1 MSILPILLSVVL
13 LGLSVPIFMV
23 FGLGSA
29 TSAIWI
35 MDLPWSTLIQ
45 VSFGS
50 MTKHVL
56 IAVPL
61 FIFTGMVM
69 LRGGAAGRLVHFA
82 TTLVGHWPGG
92 LGLAMILAMGFFAA
106 FCGSILAAITAIGT
120 IMIPKMVEQGYSKP
134 FVIVLAASAAFLEAL
149 IPPSNAA
156 ILFSA
161 LTEVPVSRT
170 FAAGFV
176 PGLVLTV
183 LLGAVVYWRCR
194 HLRNPVRATV
204 SERFAAF
211 RSAIPGLVTPVI
223 ILGGI
228 YAGLLTPSES
238 AAVAG
243 VWAILIG
250 ILIYRELTFR
260 GIIRALSETAR
271 ITAVIFAIIAM
282 ATFLSVVLTYS
293 RAPQAIIGFFTEMGG
308 TPLMLWI
315 SIAVI
320 CLILGTFIEIVP
332 VFYLTVPIFAALA
345 LSLGQ
350 DILHLYVIIRRLC
363 RNRNDNAAGLRGHL
377 HRSRCGRRKSGKG
390 VPRSSAVRGS
400 RNPVRDPDDGDAG
413 CRHLASVGPELRRA
427 TR

>member
-1 MSILPILLSVVL
+1 MNAVASILSALLL
-13 LGLSVPIFMV
+13 LLSVPIFMV

-29 TSAIWI
+29 TTAIWG
-35 MDLPWSTLIQ
+35 MNLPWSTLIQ

-69 LRGGAAGRLVHFA
+69 LRGGAAARLVHFA

-92 LGLAMILAMGFFAA
+92 LGIAMVLAMGFFAA
-106 FCGSILAAITAIGT
+106 FCGSILAAITAVGT
-120 IMIPKMVEQGYSKP
+120 IMIPQMVQQGYPKP

-161 LTEVPVSRT
+161 LTDVPVSRT

-176 PGLVLTV
+176 PGLVLLV
-183 LLGAVVYWRCR
+183 LLSLVVTWRCR
-194 HLRNPVRATV
+194 HLRNPKRATAGD
-204 SERFAAF
+204 RIRAFWFAL
-211 RSAIPGLVTPVI
+211 PGLFTPVI

-243 VWAILIG
+243 IWAIFIG
-250 ILIYRELTFR
+250 IFAYRELTLK
-260 GIIRALSETAR
+260 GVLLALHETAR

-293 RAPQAIIGFFTEMGG
+293 QTPQKIISYFTEMGG
-308 TPLMLWI
+308 SPLAFWLAV
-315 SIAVI
+315 AVI
-320 CLILGTFIEIVP
+320 CLILGTFVEIVP

-345 LSLGQ
+345 VSLDQ
-350 DILHLYVIIRRLC
+350 DILHLYIVFVAFAGIGMITPPVC
-363 RNRNDNAAGLRGHL
+363 VGIYTAAGVAKESPEKAFREVPLFA
-377 HRSRCGRRKSGKG
+377 G
-390 VPRSSAVRGS
+390 VGIIFGILMIAFPQAATWL
-400 RNPVRDPDDGDAG
+400 PD
-413 CRHLASVGPELRRA
+413 LLN
-427 TR
+427 

>member
-29 TSAIWI
+29 MSAIWI

-183 LLGAVVYWRCR
+183 LLGAVVFWRCR
-194 HLRNPVRATV
+194 HLRNPVRATL
-204 SERFAAF
+204 SERLAAF

-250 ILIYRELTFR
+250 IIVYRELTFR
-260 GIIRALSETAR
+260 GIVKALSETAR

-293 RAPQAIIGFFTEMGG
+293 RTPQAIIGFFTEMGG
-308 TPLMLWI
+308 TSLMLWI

-320 CLILGTFIEIVP
+320 CLILGTFIDIVP

-350 DILHLYVIIRRLC
+350 DILHLYVIFVAFAGIGMITPPVC
-363 RNRNDNAAGLRGHL
+363 VGIYTAAGVAGESPEKAFRE
-377 HRSRCGRRKSGKG
+377 
-390 VPRSSAVRGS
+390 VPLFVAVGILFGILMMAM
-400 RNPVRDPDDGDAG
+400 PGAATWLP
-413 CRHLASVGPELRRA
+413 SVLN
-427 TR
+427 

>member
-1 MSILPILLSVVL
+1 MKSTAIILSFVL
-13 LGLSVPIFMV
+13 LIFSVPIFMV

-29 TSAIWI
+29 TAAIWGLK
-35 MDLPWSTLIQ
+35 LPWSTLIQ

-61 FIFTGMVM
+61 FIFAGMVM
-69 LRGGAAGRLVHFA
+69 LRGGAAARLVYFA

-92 LGLAMILAMGFFAA
+92 LGIAMILAMGFFAA
-106 FCGSILAAITAIGT
+106 FCGSILAAITAVGT
-120 IMIPKMVEQGYSKP
+120 IMIPQMVDQGYPKP

-161 LTEVPVSRT
+161 LTDVPVSRT
-170 FAAGFV
+170 FAAGFI
-176 PGLVLTV
+176 PGFVLII
-183 LLGAVVYWRCR
+183 LLGIVVTWKCR
-194 HLRNPVRATV
+194 YLKNPTKATA

-211 RSAIPGLVTPVI
+211 RSAIPGLFTPVI

-243 VWAILIG
+243 IWAILIG
-250 ILIYRELTFR
+250 TLIYRELTFR
-260 GIIRALSETAR
+260 GILKALNETAR

-293 RAPQAIIGFFTEMGG
+293 QAPQKIISYFTEMGG
-308 TPLMLWI
+308 TPLAFWFSVAI
-315 SIAVI
+315 I
-320 CLILGTFIEIVP
+320 CMILGTFVEIVP

-345 LSLGQ
+345 LSLNLN
-350 DILHLYVIIRRLC
+350 ILHLYVVFVAFAGIGMITPPVC
-363 RNRNDNAAGLRGHL
+363 VGVYTAAGVAKESPEKAFREVPLFV
-377 HRSRCGRRKSGKG
+377 G
-390 VPRSSAVRGS
+390 VGIIFGLLMIFFP
-400 RNPVRDPDDGDAG
+400 
-413 CRHLASVGPELRRA
+413 A
-427 TR
+427 TATWLPALLK

>member
-1 MSILPILLSVVL
+1 MTTLPIVLSIVL

-29 TSAIWI
+29 IAAIWG
-35 MDLPWSTLIQ
+35 MNLPWSTLIQ

-69 LRGGAAGRLVHFA
+69 LRGGAASRLVHFA

-120 IMIPKMVEQGYSKP
+120 IMIPKMVEQGYGKP
-134 FVIVLAASAAFLEAL
+134 FAITLAASAAFLESL

-170 FAAGFV
+170 FAAGFI
-176 PGLVLTV
+176 PGFVLMA
-183 LLGAVVYWRCR
+183 LLSVVVTWRCR
-194 HLRNPVRATV
+194 HLRNP
-204 SERFAAF
+204 ERSSMRQRLLAL
-211 RSAIPGLVTPVI
+211 RDSVPGLVTPVI

-243 VWAILIG
+243 VWAVLIG
-250 ILIYRELTFR
+250 VFIYRELTLK
-260 GIIRALSETAR
+260 GLIEALYETAR

-293 RAPQAIIGFFTEMGG
+293 RTPQGIISYFTEMGG
-308 TPLMLWI
+308 TPMMFWMAV
-315 SIAVI
+315 AVI

-345 LSLGQ
+345 LSLDL
-350 DILHLYVIIRRLC
+350 DILHLYIVFVAFAGIGMITPPVC
-363 RNRNDNAAGLRGHL
+363 VGIYTAAGVAQESPEKAFREVPAFVAIGIVF
-377 HRSRCGRRKSGKG
+377 G
-390 VPRSSAVRGS
+390 VLMIAFPQA
-400 RNPVRDPDDGDAG
+400 
-413 CRHLASVGPELRRA
+413 A
-427 TR
+427 TWLPGVLN